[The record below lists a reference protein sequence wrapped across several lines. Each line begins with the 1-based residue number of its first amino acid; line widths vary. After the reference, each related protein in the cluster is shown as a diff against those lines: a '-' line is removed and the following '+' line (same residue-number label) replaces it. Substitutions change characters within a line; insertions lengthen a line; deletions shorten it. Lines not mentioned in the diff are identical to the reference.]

1 MYYKITNTASEVY
14 QKLHA
19 MRTQERQW
27 EIDNRKA
34 IESKVGNTWKRFRGY
49 EGQQTFNRVTHYSGF
64 EFETTDNIC
73 PKTWKQDKDWPGVYV
88 PNLRTKAGKE
98 MSKFLNDLPG
108 HWYGIMYDNLG
119 MKMPKGRNTFP
130 FVEISGETII
140 LFLDNNLTPPSE
152 DLVEITKKEF
162 EELFDNI

>member
-14 QKLHA
+14 QKLHD

-34 IESKVGNTWKRFRGY
+34 IEAKTGNTWKRFRGY
-49 EGQQTFNRVTHYSGF
+49 KGQQTFNRVTDYSGF

-73 PKTWKQDKDWPGVYV
+73 PKTWKLDKDLPGIYV
-88 PNLRTKAGKE
+88 PNTRTKAGKE

-108 HWYGIMYDNLG
+108 HWFGIVFEILEIERPM
-119 MKMPKGRNTFP
+119 GRFTFP
-130 FVEISGETII
+130 FVEISGEMII

-152 DLVEITKKEF
+152 YLVEITKKEF
-162 EELFDNI
+162 EELFDKV

>member
-34 IESKVGNTWKRFRGY
+34 IEAKTGNTWERYIGRG
-49 EGQQTFNRVTHYSGF
+49 GQQTFNRVSNYSGF
-64 EFETTDNIC
+64 VFSNTDNIC
-73 PKTWKQDKDWPGVYV
+73 PKTWKQDKDLPSAYV
-88 PNLRTKAGKE
+88 PNMRTKAGKE
-98 MSKFLNDLPG
+98 MSKFLNNLPG
-108 HWYGIMYDNLG
+108 HHFGIVFKILG
-119 MKMPKGRNTFP
+119 LERPMGRLTFP
-130 FVEISGETII
+130 FVEISAETII
-140 LFLDNNLTPPSE
+140 LFLDHSLTPTSD

-162 EELFDNI
+162 EELFDKV